1 MNLRFPVLV
10 AAALA
15 IATHS
20 QLIASAWAQA
30 QSPRDWP
37 SPPSDPPQGGRG
49 GSTFSLDTL
58 FNALKIAPDEA
69 TAKAIEDR
77 IWAIWISS
85 GSDTCNLLMSRVK
98 DATDDRDYDLAI
110 KLLDAIVTI
119 KPDYVEAWNRRAT
132 LRYISQFK
140 RAVKHMPQLWGLHNY
155 TDTNRFQNKSTK
167 AVSKAV
173 PGHIWLTETGGIVKF
188 GKSFPNKHHSG
199 EKRAAKALRYMFKLA
214 GANHKIQRL
223 YIFQWTGSSADA
235 RFDAGLMNK
244 DGRKPRA
251 APTGPSPTARRK
263 VAVLS
268 SRSQIV
274 PHEYSNRSLM
284 MGKSWRTMSTLDSA
298 EWAHWAN

>member
-20 QLIASAWAQA
+20 QLTASAWAQA

-132 LRYISQFK
+132 LRYI
-140 RAVKHMPQLWGLHNY
+140 KHDYGLALADIREVLAREPRH
-155 TDTNRFQNKSTK
+155 F
-167 AVSKAV
+167 
-173 PGHIWLTETGGIVKF
+173 
-188 GKSFPNKHHSG
+188 
-199 EKRAAKALRYMFKLA
+199 AALA
-214 GANHKIQRL
+214 GL
-223 YIFQWTGSSADA
+223 
-235 RFDAGLMNK
+235 GLILQDIGDDKHALQAYQAALAIDPHLRNLSDVVK
-244 DGRKPRA
+244 TLREKVEGRE
-251 APTGPSPTARRK
+251 
-263 VAVLS
+263 
-268 SRSQIV
+268 I
-274 PHEYSNRSLM
+274 
-284 MGKSWRTMSTLDSA
+284 
-298 EWAHWAN
+298 